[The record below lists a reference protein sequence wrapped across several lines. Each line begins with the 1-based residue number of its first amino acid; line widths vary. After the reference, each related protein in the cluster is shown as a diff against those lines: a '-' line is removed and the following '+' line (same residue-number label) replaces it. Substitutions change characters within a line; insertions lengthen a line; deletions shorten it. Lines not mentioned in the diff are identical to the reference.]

1 METPAEHLKGLQ
13 TDSIPETR
21 SDFEIEQRTPAKKSL
36 GKRIQGIVWDSL
48 GKDPAER
55 KLIAKL
61 DWWILSYVCIAYFVK
76 YLDQT
81 NVNSPPNPYSKKILT
96 VKGIEC
102 LCLWN
107 ERGPEPKRK

>member
-1 METPAEHLKGLQ
+1 MEAPAEHQKGLQ
-13 TDSIPETR
+13 SVAAPQST
-21 SDFEIEQRTPAKKSL
+21 SDFEFEQTTPVKKSL

-48 GKDPAER
+48 DKDPAER

-81 NVNSPPNPYSKKILT
+81 NVSSHAIP
-96 VKGIEC
+96 
-102 LCLWN
+102 
-107 ERGPEPKRK
+107 